1 MCASKIYSNQNKV
14 NLIPTGNKK
23 RFRIQLSLPTET
35 RYIGFLD
42 TSGEGSYVTERKKK
56 HIYRKFNSFGVSY
69 DLIHNPNIEF
79 RWIIIR
85 CDGKEYLSTRDY
97 FRVNGKVSNFTSKG
111 FELQLHIPIAELNIE
126 AVKQFEKSYPIQ
138 LNFFQEEEGRNYAN
152 A

>member
-1 MCASKIYSNQNKV
+1 MANLNLCNSKVK
-14 NLIPTGNKK
+14 LIPTGNKN

-42 TSGEGSYVTERKKK
+42 TSGDGHYITERKKK
-56 HIYRKFNSFGVSY
+56 HIYKNFNSFGVSY

-85 CDGKEYLSTRDY
+85 CDGKEYISTRDY
-97 FRVNGKVSNFTSKG
+97 FRVNGKVSNFTNKG
-111 FELQLHIPIAELNIE
+111 FELQLHVSIDKLNIE
-126 AVKQFEKSYPIQ
+126 TIEKFEKSYPIQ
-138 LNFFQEEEGRNYAN
+138 LNFFSEQEGGREYGN

>member
-1 MCASKIYSNQNKV
+1 MANLNESQSKIKLVPTTNK
-14 NLIPTGNKK
+14 N

-42 TSGEGSYVTERKKK
+42 TSGEGYYITERKKK
-56 HIYRKFNSFGVSY
+56 HIYKKFNSFGVSY

-85 CDGKEYLSTRDY
+85 CDGQEYISTRDY
-97 FRVNGKVSNFTSKG
+97 FRVNGKVSNFTNKG
-111 FELQLHIPIAELNIE
+111 FELQLHIPIDELNIE
-126 AVKQFEKSYPIQ
+126 TIEKFEKSYPVQ
-138 LNFFQEEEGRNYAN
+138 LNFFSEQEGGRDYGN

>member
-1 MCASKIYSNQNKV
+1 MANLNESQSKIKLVPTTNK
-14 NLIPTGNKK
+14 N

-42 TSGEGSYVTERKKK
+42 TSGEGYYITERKKK
-56 HIYRKFNSFGVSY
+56 HIYKKFNSFGVSY

-85 CDGKEYLSTRDY
+85 CDGQEYISTRDY
-97 FRVNGKVSNFTSKG
+97 FRVNGKVSNFTNKG
-111 FELQLHIPIAELNIE
+111 FELQLHIPIDELNIE
-126 AVKQFEKSYPIQ
+126 SIEKFENSYPVQ
-138 LNFFQEEEGRNYAN
+138 LNFFSEQEGGRDYGN